1 MIYLLILALV
11 GLMGMT
17 LFSLL
22 KGLNA
27 FRQTIDGNLDP
38 EGALRL
44 QMEQNRMMWA
54 RIKYQGAAVAVV
66 VILLAFTGG
75 GR

>member
-1 MIYLLILALV
+1 MIIVLILVLV

-27 FRQTIDGNLDP
+27 FRQSIDGNLDP

-44 QMEQNRMMWA
+44 QMQQNKMMWS
-54 RIKYQGAAVAVV
+54 RIKYQGAAIAVV
-66 VILLAFTGG
+66 MILLAVSGG

>member
-1 MIYLLILALV
+1 MIYLLVLVLV

-66 VILLAFTGG
+66 VILLAVTGG

>member
-1 MIYLLILALV
+1 MIYVLIPALV
-11 GLMGMT
+11 ILMGFT

-27 FRQTIDGNLDP
+27 FRQTIDADVDP
-38 EGALRL
+38 EGAHLL
-44 QMEQNRMMWA
+44 QLTQNKMMWA

-66 VILLAFTGG
+66 VILLLTA
-75 GR
+75 R